1 MIVPLVLTFAGL
13 LVVGAPMA
21 VAMALSATVAFLIQG
36 STSLKLVVQT
46 IYAGMDS
53 FLFLAVPLFILA
65 GNLMEIGGITRR
77 LVALAHALVGHFW
90 GGLGMVTV
98 VGEILFSEISGSTTA
113 DVSAIGSIMTPAL
126 THSGY
131 APGRAVAI
139 VSASAGMGILVP
151 PCITMLVLA
160 SIANLSVAALFMAG
174 FLPAFTMAAL
184 IMVLIGMQ
192 AKRENIPRQGRFSWK
207 RLGATLLDALIALG
221 MPVIIFGGILG
232 GVFTATEAAAVA
244 VVYGLLVGVFVYK
257 EIQPRQLIRIFAH
270 SAVLTAT
277 VGFLVGA
284 AGIFA
289 FILASEK
296 IPQAVAQAILSVSRN
311 PTFFMVVSLIVFL
324 SIGLILEGLPAV
336 IVLFPIMQ
344 PVSRQVGIDPL
355 HYAIVA
361 TAAIGVGIFI
371 PPLGVGYLIAC
382 GIGRVR
388 ASDAI
393 RPMLPYVVVLILGLL
408 IVALVPGIAL
418 VLPRFLGL
426 Y

>member
-1 MIVPLVLTFAGL
+1 MILPLLLSFALL

-21 VAMALSATVAFLIQG
+21 AAMALSATVAFLLQG
-36 STSLKLVVQT
+36 STPLMLVVQT

-65 GNLMEIGGITRR
+65 GNLMETGGITRR

-113 DVSAIGSIMTPAL
+113 DVSAIGSVMTPAL
-126 THSGY
+126 LQSGY

-139 VSASAGMGILVP
+139 VSAAAGMGILVP

-174 FLPAFTMAAL
+174 FLPAFVMAAL
-184 IMVLIGMQ
+184 IMVLIWMQ
-192 AKRENIPRQGRFSWK
+192 AKRENIPRQGRFAWR

-244 VVYGLLVGVFVYK
+244 VLYGLVVGVFVYK
-257 EIQPRQLIRIFAH
+257 EIQPRQLIPILAH
-270 SAVLTAT
+270 SAVLTAA

-296 IPQAVAQAILSVSRN
+296 VPQAVAQGILSISKD
-311 PTFFMVVSLIVFL
+311 PTFFMVVSLFVFL

-344 PVSRQVGIDPL
+344 PVARQVGIDPL
-355 HYAIVA
+355 HYAIMA

-382 GIGRVR
+382 GIGRIR

-393 RPMLPYVVVLILGLL
+393 RPMLPYVAVLVLGLM
-408 IVALVPGIAL
+408 IIALVPGITL
-418 VLPRFLGL
+418 VLPRLLRL

>member
-1 MIVPLVLTFAGL
+1 MILPLVVTFVGL
-13 LVVGAPMA
+13 LLVGTPMA
-21 VAMALSATVAFLIQG
+21 VAMALSATVAFLVQG
-36 STSLKLVVQT
+36 STPLMLVVQT

-65 GNLMEIGGITRR
+65 GNLMETGGITRR
-77 LVALAHALVGHFW
+77 LVSLAHALVGHFW

-126 THSGY
+126 LQSGY
-131 APGRAVAI
+131 APGRAVSI
-139 VSASAGMGILVP
+139 VSAAAGMGILVP

-174 FLPAFTMAAL
+174 FLPAFTMAAFL
-184 IMVLIGMQ
+184 MVLIWMQ
-192 AKRENIPRQGRFSWK
+192 AKREQIPRQGRFTWT

-221 MPVIIFGGILG
+221 MPAIIFGGILG

-244 VVYGLLVGVFVYK
+244 VLYGLVVGVFVYQ
-257 EIQPRQLIRIFAH
+257 EIRPRQLVGILAQ
-270 SAVLTAT
+270 SALLTAA

-289 FILASEK
+289 FILSSEK
-296 IPQAVAQAILSVSRN
+296 VPQAVAQGILSISKD
-311 PTFFMVVSLIVFL
+311 PTFFLLVSLIVFL
-324 SIGLILEGLPAV
+324 AIGLILEGLPAV

-344 PVSRQVGIDPL
+344 PVARQLGIDPL
-355 HYAIVA
+355 HYAIIA
-361 TAAIGVGIFI
+361 TAAIGIGIFI

-393 RPMLPYVVVLILGLL
+393 RPMLPYVAVLVMGLL
-408 IVALVPGIAL
+408 IIALVPGITL
-418 VLPRFLGL
+418 VLPRLLGL